1 MVLHAHMPY
10 IRHPEHEY
18 FLEENWLYEAMSET
32 YIPLLE
38 MFSRLVNDGI
48 AFSITLSISPTLIE
62 MLNDKLLMDRY
73 EKHIERQI
81 DLSEREISRVRG
93 DTNFEPIVQMYRNRF
108 LKNEYLFREIYKRNL
123 VSGFRALQDEE
134 RLEIVTSPATHA
146 FLPNI
151 SQIPQAVKVQIKI
164 GVKHY
169 KKIFGQ
175 KPSGI
180 WLPECGYAEKF
191 DEYIK
196 NEALDYF
203 FLDTHGIMQGTPVP
217 RFGVYLPV
225 KCPSGV
231 FAFGRD
237 IETSKQVWS
246 SVIGY
251 PGDSDYREFYRDI
264 GYDLPQEYLNSSV
277 RPAGVRTFTGFK
289 YYRITGK
296 SVRKEPYDIQR
307 ASQKAKEHANDF
319 IQKRKNQIDLLAKKL
334 KIKPVVT
341 AMYDAE
347 LFGHWWFE
355 GPEWIEYLLRGIAQ
369 SRTIFHTITPSEYL
383 STQAKT
389 SQNIQTS
396 QPSMSSWGER
406 GYSEVWLNKYNDYV
420 YPHLHKATERMLILA
435 KMFPHTTGIQKRALN
450 QSAREILLAQQSD
463 WLFMMK
469 HKNNSSYA
477 KKRFE
482 EHIQRFNALYDSI
495 TSGNISE
502 KLLADIEEKDRIF
515 EDIDYKEFRNNM

>member
-10 IRHPEHEY
+10 IRHPEHEC
-18 FLEENWLYEAMSET
+18 FLEENWLHEAISET

-38 MFSRLVNDGI
+38 TFSRLINDGI
-48 AFSITLSISPTLIE
+48 VFRVTLSISPTLIE
-62 MLNDKLLMDRY
+62 MLNDALLMERY
-73 EKHIERQI
+73 EKYIERHL
-81 DLSEREISRVRG
+81 DLSEREMFRVRG
-93 DTNFEPIVQMYRNRF
+93 DMNFEPIVHMYRNRF
-108 LKNEYLFREIYKRNL
+108 LKSKYLFNVVYGRDL
-123 VSGFRALQDEE
+123 VSGFRALQNEGS
-134 RLEIVTSPATHA
+134 LEIITSPATHA

-151 SQIPQAVKVQIKI
+151 SQVPQAVKAQIKI
-164 GVKHY
+164 GASHY
-169 KKIFGQ
+169 RKIFDR
-175 KPSGI
+175 KPRGI
-180 WLPECGYAEKF
+180 WLPECGYAENF
-191 DEYIK
+191 DEYI
-196 NEALDYF
+196 NDEALDYF
-203 FLDTHGIMQGTPVP
+203 FLDTHGIMQGSPVP
-217 RFGVYLPV
+217 RYGVYLPV

-237 IETSKQVWS
+237 FETSKQVWS
-246 SVIGY
+246 SIIGY

-264 GYDLPQEYLNSSV
+264 GYDLPMEYLSSSV

-296 SVRKEPYDIQR
+296 SDRKEPYDIKR
-307 ASQKAKEHANDF
+307 ASQKAKEHAHDF
-319 IQKRKNQIDLLAKKL
+319 IQKRKIQIDFLSEKL

-355 GPEWIEYLLRGIAQ
+355 GPEWIENLLREIEN
-369 SRTIFHTITPSEYL
+369 SRTNFHTTTPSEYL
-383 STQAKT
+383 A
-389 SQNIQTS
+389 SQNKTLRDIHHS

-406 GYSEVWLNKYNDYV
+406 GYSEVWINEYNDYV
-420 YPHLHKATERMLILA
+420 YPHLLKASERMVFLA
-435 KMFPHTTGIQKRALN
+435 KMHPHSTGIQKRALN
-450 QSAREILLAQQSD
+450 QSARELLLAQQSD

-482 EHIQRFNALYDSI
+482 QHIQSFNALYDSI
-495 TSGNISE
+495 ISGNISE

-515 EDIDYKEFRNNM
+515 EDIDYKDFGNDI